1 MLRKKSRSFVIIG
14 KLNKKILGQFYI
26 KKFRVVITHE
36 RSQHIQNKHN
46 LKLENFK
53 KIMKEVIEHP
63 DYILEDNKHIDTII
77 LLKDINDKKYR
88 LVIKLNVSNEEA
100 ENSIITFMKL
110 NDRSYIQTIQNRGKI
125 LYGCRQK

>member
-14 KLNKKILGQFYI
+14 KLNKKFLGQFYI